1 MQRPQIQGSLVDTV
15 RLSAEVSARPAKLRG
30 GTSLEFSGGVRG
42 EYWGYALG
50 TLGFF
55 AGLCAGVR
63 IPSTLKN
70 VWIKYVET

>member
-1 MQRPQIQGSLVDTV
+1 VILLDYAQFISGQAL
-15 RLSAEVSARPAKLRG
+15 G
-30 GTSLEFSGGVRG
+30 GTPLEFSGGVRG